1 MTMAVP
7 TTPAGAE
14 LAYIPAPEGV
24 SAEVPRIFQA
34 LNSVMRDVSPV
45 GKDQVNTH
53 QRYNFRGIDDLMSAV
68 AGPMRQH
75 GVFLIPQLVS
85 RTAQQRG
92 DKWTFVTVEMSYRL
106 YGPAGDALVAVVP
119 GEAGDTADKATNKAM
134 SAALKYLLLQVLM
147 IPVDARSIDD
157 GDRDHPEPPGAPRQ
171 TRQQPRRAQHAEPGP
186 WETDAPPAALDFVA
200 QARKAKTLDE
210 VRAIWSRAKA
220 AGSADAEEIAEIG
233 AAMGRGKPNPPRQA
247 EQQPRAQAAPP
258 ANAAH
263 DQALAEMHAAADAAG
278 LTAAEADAAFAAH
291 YGHAPAEGTVAE
303 LHEQRDTLIEA
314 AGGAQ

>member
-14 LAYIPAPEGV
+14 LAYIPAPDG
-24 SAEVPRIFQA
+24 APADVPRIFQA
-34 LNSVMRDVSPV
+34 LNCVMRDVSPV
-45 GKDQVNTH
+45 AKDQTNTH

-68 AGPMRQH
+68 AGPMRSH

-157 GDRDHPEPPGAPRQ
+157 GDRDHPAPPAAPRQ
-171 TRQQPRRAQHAEPGP
+171 AEQQPRRTRQAEPGP
-186 WETDAPPAALDFVA
+186 WESAQPAAPDFLA
-200 QARKAKTLDE
+200 EAKKAKTVEE

-220 AGSADAEEIAEIG
+220 AGSSDAGEIAEIG
-233 AAMGRGKPNPPRQA
+233 AAMGRRKPNPPRQA
-247 EQQPRAQAAPP
+247 EQQPHAQAAPP

-263 DQALAEMHAAADAAG
+263 DQALAEMHAAAEAAG
-278 LTAAEADAAFAAH
+278 LTPTEADAAFVAH

-303 LHEQRDTLIEA
+303 LVEQRDTLIEA